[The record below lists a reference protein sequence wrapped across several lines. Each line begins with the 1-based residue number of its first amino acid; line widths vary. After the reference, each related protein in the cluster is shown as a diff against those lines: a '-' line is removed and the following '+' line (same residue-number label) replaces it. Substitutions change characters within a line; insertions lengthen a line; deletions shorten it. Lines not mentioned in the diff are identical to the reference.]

1 MPAKRR
7 LSPTRSRRAPA
18 NKGKR
23 YPAEV
28 LTREEVQQLLHGCSP
43 QAPTGI
49 RNRALLVVLYRGM
62 LRLAEA
68 LALQPKDLD
77 RKAGTVRV
85 LAGKGKKART
95 IGLDPEAFAVV
106 ERWVD
111 ARKALGIKARA
122 PLFCTLAGGPIAQPY
137 VRALLNRLAGK
148 AGIEKRVH
156 PHGLRHTGAAEL
168 AAEGH
173 PMNLV
178 QAQLGHSSLATTS
191 RYLAHIAPQ
200 ELVDAMQAR
209 EWTSAPTKREKAS
222 QAAVEALLRDL
233 APAEIQS
240 LARLLNAA
248 VAALA

>member
-1 MPAKRR
+1 MSPKRR
-7 LSPTRSRRAPA
+7 CSQPRSRRTPA

-23 YPAEV
+23 YPVEV
-28 LTREEVQQLLHGCSP
+28 LAREEVQQLLQGCSP
-43 QAPTGI
+43 KAPTGI
-49 RNRALLVVLYRGM
+49 RNRALLVLLYRGM

-68 LALQPKDLD
+68 LALRPKDLD

-85 LAGKGKKART
+85 LAGKGQKART

-106 ERWVD
+106 ERWLD
-111 ARKALGIKARA
+111 ARKELGIKARA
-122 PLFCTLAGGPIAQPY
+122 PLFCTLRGGPIAQPY
-137 VRALLNRLAGK
+137 VRALLSRLATK

-209 EWTSAPTKREKAS
+209 EWTSSPSRPEKATH
-222 QAAVEALLRDL
+222 AAVEALLRDL
-233 APAEIQS
+233 EPAEIKN
-240 LARLLNAA
+240 LARLLNAV
-248 VAALA
+248 VAAQG